1 MKTPLRVL
9 IVEDSH
15 DDTLL
20 LVRELR
26 RGGFAPKFKRVDTA
40 PDIKSS
46 LSQEKWDLVLADN
59 TLRRLSGT
67 DALKLLR
74 RTKSDIP
81 FIFVSGT
88 ISEKAAVAAMKTGA
102 HDCITKGNLKRLVP
116 AIRRELKN
124 AEARREQKRMQQEL
138 GARYRE
144 LLILK
149 DVSQRILSSDDIGAV
164 LDRILEQAMTLGR
177 FDMGTILVVDASG
190 KNLESAA
197 VRGHLTANDL
207 RQRFREIDSGE
218 HRFRTL
224 RLKRPRIIEN
234 VPASTGS
241 NRLKREGI
249 HSAISAPVRAGEV
262 VFGAIQLGC
271 RAPRK
276 FARNEIQL
284 VEALGHQIGIAI
296 QKDRL
301 FTQARK
307 QTAELEKAN
316 AELNLQA
323 RRQTALAEIGRAAL
337 SSTDLGGFIDEVAAI
352 VAQTLAVDY
361 SEVAEVLPGGNGAR
375 VRAGVGWKPGVIGSA
390 TVATG
395 TQSHIGYALLQN
407 EPVCLSCLSVEERF
421 SPPAYLLD
429 HVIGS
434 GLVVVIPGPEIEFG
448 TIGVYRSAER
458 AFSVGEQHFLQAV
471 ANLISIAV
479 RRKRAEDSIQA
490 RYQELMALKEVAQTI
505 LTSMDLRS
513 VLEQILKQSLMIGS
527 FDLGAILLL
536 DPTGTRF
543 ETYAAEGYRDPQS
556 LEATLRRST
565 GSIQAFQ
572 ALLFQKTQII
582 ESLSETAASDAIKR
596 EGVRSALSIPV
607 RAGTKVLGVIHLGSR
622 SERRFKPDEIHTLE
636 TLGDQMG
643 IAVQKRCLYEETSR
657 NLERIRALYE
667 IDKAITSTLDLGAIL
682 QVLIDK
688 TVSFLPDFAAVT
700 VRLLNPK
707 TGNLDKVACRN
718 IADAEWKSAVEDAGV
733 SFAQRAMESK
743 GVWIANDL
751 SAEPGVGEVRLF
763 QEKGFASYLGIPLIA
778 KDETVGI
785 LECYTRDEHSFSS
798 EEIEVLSMLAGQ
810 AAIAIEK
817 ARLYGDLQQ
826 QTSDLERANRVK
838 SEFLSVMS
846 HELRTPLS
854 VILGYTALIQDK
866 TFGQINPRQEKALE
880 TVAYQSGNLLMLINT
895 VIEATQIE
903 TGDVV
908 PEKNPV
914 DLRSLLEELKSTYKE
929 PAGRKLALVW
939 DLSSDIP
946 ALETDANKLKHILR
960 QLLNNAIKFT
970 DQGTVTV
977 STCYLRPEKSLDF
990 TVTDTGIGI
999 HPDHIPR
1006 IFDRFYQVDSS
1017 ETRPHGGVG
1026 LGLYIAQKFT
1036 ELLGGTISVESE
1048 MGKGSRFTVKIPA
1061 GS

>member
-40 PDIKSS
+40 ADIKSS
-46 LSQEKWDLVLADN
+46 LGQEKWDLVLADY
-59 TLRRLSGT
+59 TMPRFSGT
-67 DALKLLR
+67 DALKLFKT
-74 RTKSDIP
+74 TKADIP

-88 ISEKAAVAAMKTGA
+88 IREETAVAAMKAGA
-102 HDCITKGNLKRLVP
+102 HDYVTKGDLSRLVP
-116 AIRRELKN
+116 AIRRELKE
-124 AEARREQKRMQQEL
+124 AEARRGQKRTQQEL
-138 GARYRE
+138 EARYRE

-149 DVSQRILSSDDIGAV
+149 DVSQTILSSDDIRVV
-164 LDRILEQAMTLGR
+164 LDRILGQAMALGR
-177 FDMGTILVVDASG
+177 FDMGTILVTDLSG
-190 KNLESAA
+190 KNLETAA
-197 VRGHLTANDL
+197 IRGHLKPDNL

-224 RLKRPRIIEN
+224 KLKRPRIIEN

-241 NRLKREGI
+241 NRLKQEGVY
-249 HSAISAPVRAGEV
+249 SAVSAPVRAGEV

-284 VEALGHQIGIAI
+284 IEALGHQIGIAV

-301 FTQARK
+301 FAQARK

-337 SSTDLGGFIDEVAAI
+337 SSTDLYGFIDQVATI
-352 VAQTLAVDY
+352 VAQTVAADY
-361 SEVAEVLPGGNGAR
+361 SEVAEILPSGNGAR
-375 VRAGVGWKPGVIGSA
+375 ICAGVGWKPGVIGSA
-390 TVATG
+390 TVAMEA
-395 TQSHIGYALLQN
+395 QSHIGYSLLRN
-407 EPVCLSCLSVEERF
+407 ESVCLSRLRSEQRF
-421 SPPAYLLD
+421 AVPGYLLD

-434 GLVVVIPGPEIEFG
+434 GLVVVVPGPETEFG
-448 TIGVYRSAER
+448 TLAVYRSVDR
-458 AFSVGEQHFLQAV
+458 GFSVDDRHFLEAV
-471 ANLISIAV
+471 ANLISVAV
-479 RRKRAEDSIQA
+479 RRKRAEDSIKA
-490 RYQELMALKEVAQTI
+490 RYQELMAFKEVAQTI
-505 LTSMDLRS
+505 LSSMDLRS

-543 ETYAAEGYRDPQS
+543 ETHAAEGYRDPLS
-556 LEATLRRST
+556 LEAALRRST
-565 GSIQAFQ
+565 GSTQAFQ
-572 ALLFQKTQII
+572 ALLFKETQIM
-582 ESLSETAASDAIKR
+582 ESLSDTAASDAIQR
-596 EGVRSALSIPV
+596 ESVRSALSIPV

-622 SERRFKPDEIHTLE
+622 SQRRFKPDEIHALE

-643 IAVQKRCLYEETSR
+643 IAVQKRRLYEETSR

-688 TVSFLPDFAAVT
+688 TASFLPDFAAVT

-707 TGNLDKVACRN
+707 TAKLDKVACRN
-718 IADAEWKSAVEDAGV
+718 IADAEWKSAGEDAGG
-733 SFAQRAMESK
+733 SFAQRAVESK
-743 GVWIANDL
+743 GAWIAADL
-751 SAEPGVGEVRLF
+751 NAAPATGEVRLF
-763 QEKGFASYLGIPLIA
+763 QEKGFASYLGVPLIA
-778 KDETVGI
+778 KDETLGI

-798 EEIEVLSMLAGQ
+798 EEIEFLSTLAGQ

-826 QTSDLERANRVK
+826 QTADLERANRVK

-866 TFGQINPRQEKALE
+866 IFGEINPRQEKALE

-895 VIEATQIE
+895 VIEATKIE
-903 TGDVV
+903 TGDVFV
-908 PEKNPV
+908 EKSPV
-914 DLRSLLEELKSTYKE
+914 DLRSLLEELKSTYRE
-929 PAGRKLALVW
+929 PAGGNLALVW
-939 DLSSDIP
+939 DLSSDIL
-946 ALETDANKLKHILR
+946 ALETDANRLKHIL
-960 QLLNNAIKFT
+960 QHLLNNAIKFT
-970 DQGTVTV
+970 DQGAVTV
-977 STCYLRPEKSLDF
+977 STRYLRAEQSIEF
-990 TVTDTGIGI
+990 AVTDTGIGI
-999 HPDHIPR
+999 QPDHIPR

-1026 LGLYIAQKFT
+1026 LGLYIAQQFT

-1048 MGKGSRFTVKIPA
+1048 TGKGSKFTVKIPVR
-1061 GS
+1061 S

>member
-1 MKTPLRVL
+1 
-9 IVEDSH
+9 
-15 DDTLL
+15 
-20 LVRELR
+20 
-26 RGGFAPKFKRVDTA
+26 
-40 PDIKSS
+40 
-46 LSQEKWDLVLADN
+46 
-59 TLRRLSGT
+59 
-67 DALKLLR
+67 
-74 RTKSDIP
+74 
-81 FIFVSGT
+81 
-88 ISEKAAVAAMKTGA
+88 
-102 HDCITKGNLKRLVP
+102 
-116 AIRRELKN
+116 
-124 AEARREQKRMQQEL
+124 
-138 GARYRE
+138 
-144 LLILK
+144 
-149 DVSQRILSSDDIGAV
+149 
-164 LDRILEQAMTLGR
+164 
-177 FDMGTILVVDASG
+177 
-190 KNLESAA
+190 
-197 VRGHLTANDL
+197 
-207 RQRFREIDSGE
+207 
-218 HRFRTL
+218 
-224 RLKRPRIIEN
+224 
-234 VPASTGS
+234 
-241 NRLKREGI
+241 
-249 HSAISAPVRAGEV
+249 
-262 VFGAIQLGC
+262 
-271 RAPRK
+271 
-276 FARNEIQL
+276 
-284 VEALGHQIGIAI
+284 
-296 QKDRL
+296 
-301 FTQARK
+301 
-307 QTAELEKAN
+307 
-316 AELNLQA
+316 
-323 RRQTALAEIGRAAL
+323 
-337 SSTDLGGFIDEVAAI
+337 
-352 VAQTLAVDY
+352 
-361 SEVAEVLPGGNGAR
+361 
-375 VRAGVGWKPGVIGSA
+375 
-390 TVATG
+390 
-395 TQSHIGYALLQN
+395 
-407 EPVCLSCLSVEERF
+407 
-421 SPPAYLLD
+421 
-429 HVIGS
+429 
-434 GLVVVIPGPEIEFG
+434 
-448 TIGVYRSAER
+448 
-458 AFSVGEQHFLQAV
+458 
-471 ANLISIAV
+471 
-479 RRKRAEDSIQA
+479 
-490 RYQELMALKEVAQTI
+490 
-505 LTSMDLRS
+505 
-513 VLEQILKQSLMIGS
+513 
-527 FDLGAILLL
+527 
-536 DPTGTRF
+536 
-543 ETYAAEGYRDPQS
+543 
-556 LEATLRRST
+556 
-565 GSIQAFQ
+565 
-572 ALLFQKTQII
+572 
-582 ESLSETAASDAIKR
+582 
-596 EGVRSALSIPV
+596 
-607 RAGTKVLGVIHLGSR
+607 
-622 SERRFKPDEIHTLE
+622 
-636 TLGDQMG
+636 MG
-643 IAVQKRCLYEETSR
+643 IAVQKRRLYEETSR

-707 TGNLDKVACRN
+707 TGNLDKVASRN

-751 SAEPGVGEVRLF
+751 SAEPGVGGVRLF

-929 PAGRKLALVW
+929 PAGRNLALVW
-939 DLSSDIP
+939 DLSSGIP
-946 ALETDANKLKHILR
+946 ALETDANKLKHIL
-960 QLLNNAIKFT
+960 QHLLSNAIKFT

-977 STCYLRPEKSLDF
+977 STRYLRPEKSLDF